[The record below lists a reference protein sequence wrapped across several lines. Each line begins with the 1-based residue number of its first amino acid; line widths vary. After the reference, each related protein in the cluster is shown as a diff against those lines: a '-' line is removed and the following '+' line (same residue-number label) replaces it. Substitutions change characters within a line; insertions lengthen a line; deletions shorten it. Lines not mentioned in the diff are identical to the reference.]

1 MSIVP
6 EREEGWGVKYG
17 CTCQA
22 VVTHK
27 RGKLFVVI
35 ASLSKYIL
43 QLLFTTSTVTKNG
56 TVMVREMYDAVH

>member
-1 MSIVP
+1 MNA
-6 EREEGWGVKYG
+6 YG
-17 CTCQA
+17 CICGG
-22 VVTHK
+22 VVIHK
-27 RGKLFVVI
+27 RGKHFVVI